1 MQNEIIFLFQ
11 IILSIIVFIAFLIT
25 LFKLNNLNKTYKV
38 LGIVIGLILLTTNS
52 VLNLYQMSNNKIN
65 IINQENKNKK
75 LDKIENNKEQDF
87 NKKEALEAL
96 ISLLKDIQNNELG
109 IDKQLELIKNK
120 DNDLNNIVSVE
131 SQNWIYLTDFMN
143 NEDVKRTTIQT
154 LLSFVQQMNKNG
166 NNNLNP
172 IYSDYDNIIYLD
184 EKTNTAQIPVNM
196 FTGTY
201 GSISFEMVYINK
213 QWRLSPYTLLESVS
227 LSAQVSEQLKDK

>member
-1 MQNEIIFLFQ
+1 MFL
-11 IILSIIVFIAFLIT
+11 
-25 LFKLNNLNKTYKV
+25 LNNLNKTYKV

>member
-184 EKTNTAQIPVNM
+184 EKTNTAQIPVNI

-227 LSAQVSEQLKDK
+227 LSTQVSEQLKDK

>member
-65 IINQENKNKK
+65 IINQEKKNKK

-109 IDKQLELIKNK
+109 VDKQLELIKNK

-184 EKTNTAQIPVNM
+184 EKTNTAQIPVNI

>member
-1 MQNEIIFLFQ
+1 
-11 IILSIIVFIAFLIT
+11 
-25 LFKLNNLNKTYKV
+25 
-38 LGIVIGLILLTTNS
+38 
-52 VLNLYQMSNNKIN
+52 
-65 IINQENKNKK
+65 
-75 LDKIENNKEQDF
+75 
-87 NKKEALEAL
+87 
-96 ISLLKDIQNNELG
+96 
-109 IDKQLELIKNK
+109 
-120 DNDLNNIVSVE
+120 
-131 SQNWIYLTDFMN
+131 MN

-172 IYSDYDNIIYLD
+172 IYSDYDNVIYLD
-184 EKTNTAQIPVNM
+184 EKTNTAQIPVNI

>member
-184 EKTNTAQIPVNM
+184 EKTNTAQIPVNI